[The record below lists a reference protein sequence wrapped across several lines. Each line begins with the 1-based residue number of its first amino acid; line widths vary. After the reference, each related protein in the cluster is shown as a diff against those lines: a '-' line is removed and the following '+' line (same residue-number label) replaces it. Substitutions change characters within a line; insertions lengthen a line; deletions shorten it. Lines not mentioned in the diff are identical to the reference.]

1 MGPLLAWEEHGGQ
14 GINGALAQVCLMVV
28 PLGP

>member
-1 MGPLLAWEEHGGQ
+1 MGPLLEWEEHGGQ
-14 GINGALAQVCLMVV
+14 VISGALAQVCLMVV